1 MGREKSKDSLQLR
14 LWNLNSTS
22 NSPVYLCWL
31 RCQILANQSEAET
44 SADVNKHSKTRTK
57 GNDVI
62 SFVRD
67 L

>member
-22 NSPVYLCWL
+22 NSPVSLRWL

-44 SADVNKHSKTRTK
+44 SVDVNKHSKTRTK